1 MKRIEIRGQIGD
13 QIIAE
18 DIRKEIMDAAGEDIL
33 IDMNSPGGVVTDGMV
48 IFNALAQHEGKVTVH
63 IDSMCASIATI
74 VSCAAD
80 HVIMN
85 DTANFMIHRVWTVA
99 VGNASDFRK
108 TAEIMEMMDAELA
121 EVYAEKTGSE
131 AGRILDLMEAETWM
145 TAQEALNAGFIDE
158 INVVKGSP
166 KAEAG
171 MSDDMRK
178 QFVASLAKVR
188 AFGLRKQV

>member
-108 TAEIMEMMDAELA
+108 TAEIMETMDAELA

-158 INVVKGSP
+158 INVVKGAP